1 LQLLHDKHR
10 GGTDRVHLMD
20 EVAPRLTPE
29 QMQDVTTYY
38 ESLEP

>member
-1 LQLLHDKHR
+1 
-10 GGTDRVHLMD
+10 VHLMD

-29 QMQDVTTYY
+29 QMQDVARYY